1 VKFAKFAKRLA
12 IVIAPIVALLLAGA
26 ADWKIG

>member
-1 VKFAKFAKRLA
+1 VKKTLKRLA
-12 IVIAPIVALLLAGA
+12 IVIAPIVALILAGG